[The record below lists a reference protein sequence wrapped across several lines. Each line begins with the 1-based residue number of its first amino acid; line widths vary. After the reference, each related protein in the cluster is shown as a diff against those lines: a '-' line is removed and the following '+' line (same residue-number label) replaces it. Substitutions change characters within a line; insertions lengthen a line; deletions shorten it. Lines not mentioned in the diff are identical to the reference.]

1 MAHFVKLDAGI
12 LDSSLWPQVDPRTVF
27 LTALLMARPVELA
40 DPVQAL
46 RVRNLDPLGVTI
58 PAGWYG
64 LVEASGIGIATR
76 SGLSIEAGLAAL
88 DILSS
93 PDPDSRTPDFDGRR
107 MVRIPGGWLVLNFM
121 RYRERDYRAA
131 ERMRRYRNRTRAARD
146 ADPVTLRVTARNVT
160 QAEAEADAE
169 VQMQTQKHTHARPEA
184 ALAPAAPAGRPV
196 KREKATAGRPDE
208 VAEDLWRDFLVLRR
222 AKRAPL
228 TERALAGIRRQ
239 ADIAGKTLVEAIEL
253 CIERNWQSFD
263 ATWLR
268 VEARGRASAD
278 VARRH
283 TFKASDYGEGGAI

>member
-12 LDSSLWPQVDPRTVF
+12 LDSSLWPQVEPRTVF
-27 LTALLMARPVELA
+27 LTALLMARPVELTE
-40 DPVQAL
+40 PVEAL
-46 RVRNLDPLGVTI
+46 QVRTLDRLGLTI

-64 LVEASGIGIATR
+64 LVEASGIGIAGRAGLTIDA
-76 SGLSIEAGLAAL
+76 GLSALERLA
-88 DILSS
+88 S

-131 ERMRRYRNRTRAARD
+131 ERMRRYRTRNRVSRD
-146 ADPVTLRVTARNVT
+146 AEPVTLRVTARNVT
-160 QAEAEADAE
+160 QAEAEAEAE
-169 VQMQTQKHTHARPEA
+169 VHMQKQTHTHARPEA
-184 ALAPAAPAGRPV
+184 ALPPAAPAGRSA
-196 KREKATAGRPDE
+196 KREKVTAGRPEE
-208 VAEDLWRDFLVLRR
+208 VAADLWRDFLTLRR

-239 ADIAGKTLVEAIEL
+239 ADLAGKTLGEAIEL

-278 VARRH
+278 AARRH
-283 TFKASDYGEGGAI
+283 TFRASDYGEGGAI